1 MAEFN
6 SCANLINDEKI
17 KQCNKL
23 YEDLLSK
30 GKDPLEYMLN
40 AQNSLQ
46 VHLSETVEGNKC
58 PDDLSKIG
66 EIYDWLRDN
75 KVALDDE
82 FREVVDA
89 LPGMNL
95 PEKER
100 SALWKKWKANHL
112 KLREKDISELE
123 PNELKELKFELID
136 MWHFFM
142 NMMLG
147 LRISSKELFTYYYY
161 KNLENIRRYNSKY

>member
-6 SCANLINDEKI
+6 SCAKLIDDDKI
-17 KQCNKL
+17 KECNKL

-30 GKDPLEYMLN
+30 GKDPLEVMLD

-46 VHLSETVEGNKC
+46 EHLSKTVEGNKC

-75 KVALDDE
+75 KIALDDE

-95 PEKER
+95 PEKDR

-123 PNELKELKFELID
+123 SNELKELKFELID

-147 LRISSKELFTYYYY
+147 LKISSKELFIYYYY

>member
-6 SCANLINDEKI
+6 SCASLINDEKI
-17 KQCNKL
+17 KECNKL
-23 YEDLLSK
+23 YEDLLSE

-46 VHLSETVEGNKC
+46 VHLSETVEGNKN
-58 PDDLSKIG
+58 PADLKTIG

-95 PEKER
+95 PEKDR

-112 KLREKDISELE
+112 KLRQKEISELE

-147 LRISSKELFTYYYY
+147 LKISSKELFTYYYY
-161 KNLENIRRYNSKY
+161 KNLENIRRYNSGY

>member
-17 KQCNKL
+17 KECNKL

-75 KVALDDE
+75 KIALDDE

-112 KLREKDISELE
+112 KLRNKKISELE

>member
-6 SCANLINDEKI
+6 SCASLINDEKI
-17 KQCNKL
+17 KECNKL

-46 VHLSETVEGNKC
+46 VHLSETVEGNTC

-75 KVALDDE
+75 KIALDDE

-161 KNLENIRRYNSKY
+161 KNLENLRRYNSGY

>member
-6 SCANLINDEKI
+6 SCASLINDEKI
-17 KQCNKL
+17 KECNKL
-23 YEDLLSK
+23 YEDLLSE
-30 GKDPLEYMLN
+30 GKDPLDVMLN

-46 VHLSETVEGNKC
+46 EHLSKTVEGNKK
-58 PDDLSKIG
+58 PADLKTIG

-75 KVALDDE
+75 KIALDDE

-95 PEKER
+95 PEKDR
-100 SALWKKWKANHL
+100 SALWKKWKTNHL
-112 KLREKDISELE
+112 KLRQKDISELE
-123 PNELKELKFELID
+123 SNELKELKFELID

-147 LRISSKELFTYYYY
+147 LRISSKELFIYYYY

>member
-17 KQCNKL
+17 KECNKL

-75 KVALDDE
+75 KIALDDE

-123 PNELKELKFELID
+123 SNELKELKFELID

>member
-6 SCANLINDEKI
+6 SCASLINDEKI
-17 KQCNKL
+17 KECNKI
-23 YEDLLSK
+23 YSDLLSK

-58 PDDLSKIG
+58 PDNLSKIG

>member
-17 KQCNKL
+17 KECNKL
-23 YEDLLSK
+23 YEDLLSE

>member
-6 SCANLINDEKI
+6 SCASLINDEKI
-17 KQCNKL
+17 KECNKI
-23 YEDLLSK
+23 YSDLLSK

-75 KVALDDE
+75 KIALDDE

>member
-17 KQCNKL
+17 KECNKL

-75 KVALDDE
+75 KIALDDE

-161 KNLENIRRYNSKY
+161 KNLENLRRYNSKY

>member
-6 SCANLINDEKI
+6 SCASLINDEKI
-17 KQCNKL
+17 KECNKL

-58 PDDLSKIG
+58 PDKLNNIG

-75 KVALDDE
+75 KIALDDE

-112 KLREKDISELE
+112 KLRERDISELE

>member
-17 KQCNKL
+17 KECNKL

-46 VHLSETVEGNKC
+46 IHLSETVEGNKC

-75 KVALDDE
+75 KIALDDE

-100 SALWKKWKANHL
+100 SALWKKWKSNHL

>member
-17 KQCNKL
+17 KECNKL

-112 KLREKDISELE
+112 KLREKNISELE

>member
-17 KQCNKL
+17 KECNKI
-23 YEDLLSK
+23 YSDLLSE

-58 PDDLSKIG
+58 PNDLSKIG

-75 KVALDDE
+75 KIALDDE

>member
-6 SCANLINDEKI
+6 SCASLINDEKI
-17 KQCNKL
+17 KECNKI
-23 YEDLLSK
+23 YSDLLSE

-40 AQNSLQ
+40 AQGLLQ
-46 VHLSETVEGNKC
+46 KHLSETVEGNAN
-58 PDDLSKIG
+58 PENLSKLG
-66 EIYDWLRDN
+66 EIYDWLLSN
-75 KVALDDE
+75 KIALDDE

-95 PEKER
+95 SEKER
-100 SALWKKWKANHL
+100 SAIWKKWKANHL
-112 KLREKDISELE
+112 KLREKSISELDT
-123 PNELKELKFELID
+123 NELKELKFEVID

-147 LRISSKELFTYYYY
+147 LKISSRELFTYYYY
-161 KNLENIRRYNSKY
+161 KNLENIRRYNSGY

>member
-1 MAEFN
+1 
-6 SCANLINDEKI
+6 
-17 KQCNKL
+17 
-23 YEDLLSK
+23 
-30 GKDPLEYMLN
+30 MLN

-66 EIYDWLRDN
+66 EFYDWLRDY
-75 KVALDDE
+75 KIALDDE

-112 KLREKDISELE
+112 KLRDKDISELE

>member
-6 SCANLINDEKI
+6 SCASLINDEKI
-17 KQCNKL
+17 KECNKL
-23 YEDLLSK
+23 YEDLLSE
-30 GKDPLEYMLN
+30 GKDPLEVMLD

-46 VHLSETVEGNKC
+46 EHLSKTVEGNKK
-58 PDDLSKIG
+58 PADLKTIG

-75 KVALDDE
+75 KIALDDE

-100 SALWKKWKANHL
+100 SALWKKWKTNHL
-112 KLREKDISELE
+112 KLRQKEISELE

-147 LRISSKELFTYYYY
+147 LRISSKELFIYYYY

>member
-17 KQCNKL
+17 KECNKI
-23 YEDLLSK
+23 YSDLLSE

-75 KVALDDE
+75 KIALDDE

-123 PNELKELKFELID
+123 LNELKELKFELID

>member
-17 KQCNKL
+17 KECNKI
-23 YEDLLSK
+23 YSDLLSE

-95 PEKER
+95 PEKDR

>member
-17 KQCNKL
+17 KECNKL
-23 YEDLLSK
+23 YEDLLSE
-30 GKDPLEYMLN
+30 GKDPLEYMLD

-46 VHLSETVEGNKC
+46 EHLSKTVEGNKC

-75 KVALDDE
+75 KIALDDE

-123 PNELKELKFELID
+123 SNELKELKFELID

-161 KNLENIRRYNSKY
+161 KNLENLRRYNSKY

>member
-1 MAEFN
+1 MTEFN

-17 KQCNKL
+17 KECNKL

-46 VHLSETVEGNKC
+46 VHLSETVEGNKR
-58 PDDLSKIG
+58 PDKLNDIG
-66 EIYDWLRDN
+66 EIYDWLRNN
-75 KVALDDE
+75 KIALDDE

-100 SALWKKWKANHL
+100 SALWKTWKANHL
-112 KLREKDISELE
+112 KLRNKKITELE

-142 NMMLG
+142 NMMLS
-147 LRISSKELFTYYYY
+147 LNISSKELFTYYYY
-161 KNLENIRRYNSKY
+161 KNLENLRRYNSKY

>member
-17 KQCNKL
+17 KECNKL

-95 PEKER
+95 PEKDR

-147 LRISSKELFTYYYY
+147 LKISSKELFTYDYY

>member
-17 KQCNKL
+17 KECNKL
-23 YEDLLSK
+23 YEDLLSE

-75 KVALDDE
+75 KIALDDE

-161 KNLENIRRYNSKY
+161 KNLENLRRYNSKY

>member
-6 SCANLINDEKI
+6 SCASLINDEKI
-17 KQCNKL
+17 KECNKI
-23 YEDLLSK
+23 YSDLLSE
-30 GKDPLEYMLN
+30 GKDPLEVMLN

-46 VHLSETVEGNKC
+46 EHLSKTVEGNKK
-58 PDDLSKIG
+58 PADLKTIG

-75 KVALDDE
+75 KIALDDE

-95 PEKER
+95 PEKDR

-112 KLREKDISELE
+112 KLRNKKISELE

-142 NMMLG
+142 NMMLS
-147 LRISSKELFTYYYY
+147 LNISSKELFVYYYY

>member
-17 KQCNKL
+17 KECNKL

-95 PEKER
+95 PEKDR
-100 SALWKKWKANHL
+100 SALWKKWKVNHL

-147 LRISSKELFTYYYY
+147 LKISSKELFTYYYY

>member
-17 KQCNKL
+17 KECNRL
-23 YEDLLSK
+23 YEDLLSE

-75 KVALDDE
+75 KIALDDE

-161 KNLENIRRYNSKY
+161 KNLENIRRYDSKY

>member
-6 SCANLINDEKI
+6 SCASLINDEKI
-17 KQCNKL
+17 KECNKL

>member
-17 KQCNKL
+17 KECNKL

-46 VHLSETVEGNKC
+46 IHLSEIVEGNNR
-58 PDDLSKIG
+58 PDKLNDIG

-75 KVALDDE
+75 KIALDDE

-112 KLREKDISELE
+112 KLRNKKITELE

>member
-17 KQCNKL
+17 KECNKI
-23 YEDLLSK
+23 YSDLLSE

>member
-17 KQCNKL
+17 KECNKL

-95 PEKER
+95 PEKDR

>member
-17 KQCNKL
+17 KECNKI
-23 YEDLLSK
+23 YSDLLSE

-75 KVALDDE
+75 KIALDDE

>member
-17 KQCNKL
+17 KECNKL

-95 PEKER
+95 PEKDR

-147 LRISSKELFTYYYY
+147 LKISSKELFTYYYY

>member
-17 KQCNKL
+17 KECNKL

-58 PDDLSKIG
+58 PNDLSKIG

-75 KVALDDE
+75 KIALDDE

-161 KNLENIRRYNSKY
+161 KNLENIRRYNSNY

>member
-17 KQCNKL
+17 KECNKL

-75 KVALDDE
+75 KIALDDE

-161 KNLENIRRYNSKY
+161 KNLENLRRYNSGY

>member
-17 KQCNKL
+17 KECNKL

-46 VHLSETVEGNKC
+46 VHLSKTVEGNKC
-58 PDDLSKIG
+58 PNDLSKIG

-75 KVALDDE
+75 KIALDDE

-136 MWHFFM
+136 MWHFFL

>member
-17 KQCNKL
+17 KECNKL

-58 PDDLSKIG
+58 PNDLSKIG

-75 KVALDDE
+75 KIALDDE

-123 PNELKELKFELID
+123 ANELKELKFELIG

>member
-17 KQCNKL
+17 KECNKI
-23 YEDLLSK
+23 YSDLLSK

>member
-6 SCANLINDEKI
+6 SCASLINDEKI
-17 KQCNKL
+17 KECNKL
-23 YEDLLSK
+23 YEDLLSE

>member
-17 KQCNKL
+17 KECNKL

-75 KVALDDE
+75 KIALDDE

>member
-6 SCANLINDEKI
+6 SCAKLIDDDKI
-17 KQCNKL
+17 KECNKL
-23 YEDLLSK
+23 YEDLLK
-30 GKDPLEYMLN
+30 NNKDPFEYMLN

-46 VHLSETVEGNKC
+46 EHLSESVVGNKK
-58 PDDLSKIG
+58 PADLKTIG
-66 EIYDWLRDN
+66 EIYEWLRDN
-75 KVALDDE
+75 KIALDDE

-95 PEKER
+95 PEKDR
-100 SALWKKWKANHL
+100 SALWKKWKASHNSL
-112 KLREKDISELE
+112 VNKKITDLE

-142 NMMLG
+142 NMTLA
-147 LRISSKELFTYYYY
+147 LNINAKEFFTYYFY
-161 KNLENIRRYNSKY
+161 KNLENLRRYNSGY